1 MTAAPV
7 RPQLWPEIRVLMLA
21 AMAIFTYT
29 IAIGILNSTDLV
41 DFDQRRIV
49 GHVHGG
55 TLGWLTLAVFAAAL
69 WLFGE
74 GRTVSDRERTLIRVL
89 IGAAIIS
96 FAAYVYAFSTTY
108 GNLRPTL
115 GTASTIVIAGF
126 FLWVLYRARLITL
139 SVPHWGFL
147 AALGTSIVGGVL
159 GVLLGLELATGDNYL
174 PDGGEDAHP
183 ATMVVGFL
191 IPVAL
196 AMAEWAFFFPSPPKA
211 TRAGIIQMVFPFTGG
226 VVLMLSLLLDVSP
239 LAPIAILLEVVG
251 VGIFIYRM
259 WPSIR
264 ALHWAAMSP
273 PLHGVVSA
281 VAVIFVIGLAQYF
294 IIRYDADFDNVPDNQ
309 LLALDHAQFIGAMT
323 NAVFAM
329 LLASTVVGRRAHG
342 IHYFVFALVN
352 IGLVGFAAGLLFDVT
367 ALKRIFA
374 PIMGTGLL
382 IGVVVY
388 ALGLLEIQ
396 LRQRQRP
403 LPQPTEWAVASLCYP
418 LHPTPARNPQR

>member
-1 MTAAPV
+1 MAAAPT
-7 RPQLWPEIRVLMLA
+7 RPQLWPEIRILVLA

-29 IAIGILNSTDLV
+29 IIIGILNGTDLV
-41 DFDQRRIV
+41 DFDQRRIL

-74 GRTVSDRERTLIRVL
+74 GRAVSPGERTLLRVL
-89 IGAAIIS
+89 SGAAIIS

-108 GNLRPTL
+108 GNLRPVL

-191 IPVAL
+191 VPVAL
-196 AMAEWAFFFPSPPKA
+196 AMAEWALFFPSPPKA
-211 TRAGIIQMVFPFTGG
+211 TRAGIIQMVFPFAGG
-226 VVLMLSLLLDVSP
+226 VVLMLSLLLDVTP
-239 LAPIAILLEVVG
+239 LAPIAIILELIG
-251 VGIFIYRM
+251 LGIFVYRM
-259 WPSIR
+259 WPSMR
-264 ALHWAAMSP
+264 ALNWDVMSP

-281 VAVIFVIGLAQYF
+281 AAVIFVLGLAQYF
-294 IIRYDADFDNVPDNQ
+294 IIRYDGDFDNVPSHQ
-309 LLALDHAQFIGAMT
+309 LLALDHVQFIGAMT

-329 LLASTVVGRRAHG
+329 LLAATVAGGRGKRL
-342 IHYFVFALVN
+342 HYVVFAAVN
-352 IGLVGFAAGLLFDVT
+352 IGLLGFAAGLLFDVT

-374 PIMGTGLL
+374 PIMGVGLL
-382 IGVVVY
+382 LGLVVY
-388 ALGLLEIQ
+388 ALALLEIEVG
-396 LRQRQRP
+396 QRRR
-403 LPQPTEWAVASLCYP
+403 AVVA
-418 LHPTPARNPQR
+418 AAK

>member
-1 MTAAPV
+1 MTTVPA
-7 RPQLWPEIRVLMLA
+7 RPQLWPEIRVLILA

-29 IAIGILNSTDLV
+29 IGIGILNGTDIV
-41 DFDQRRIV
+41 EFDQRRIL

-55 TLGWLTLAVFAAAL
+55 TLGWLTLSVFAAAL

-74 GRTVSDRERTLIRVL
+74 GRAVSDRERTVVRVL
-89 IGAAIIS
+89 AGAAILS

-115 GTASTIVIAGF
+115 GTTSTIVIAGF
-126 FLWVLYRARLITL
+126 FLWVLHSARGREL

-159 GVLLGLELATGDNYL
+159 GVLLGLEIATGDNYL

-196 AMAEWAFFFPSPPKA
+196 AMAEWAFFFPTPPKA
-211 TRAGIIQMVFPFTGG
+211 TRAGIIQMVFPFAGG
-226 VVLMLSLLLDVSP
+226 VILMLSLLLDVTP
-239 LAPIAILLEVVG
+239 LAPIAILLEVIG

-259 WPSIR
+259 WARIR
-264 ALHWAAMSP
+264 ALRWDAMSP
-273 PLHGVVSA
+273 PLHAVVSGA
-281 VAVIFVIGLAQYF
+281 AIIFVIGLAQYF
-294 IIRYDADFDNVPDNQ
+294 IIRYDADFDRVPEHQ

-323 NAVFAM
+323 NSVFAM
-329 LLASTVVGRRAHG
+329 LLAATVAGGRGNRL
-342 IHYFVFALVN
+342 HYLVFALVN

-367 ALKRIFA
+367 ALKRTFA
-374 PIMGTGLL
+374 PIMGVGLL
-382 IGVVVY
+382 IGLAVY
-388 ALGLLEIQ
+388 ALALLEIEVG
-396 LRQRQRP
+396 QRGRVV
-403 LPQPTEWAVASLCYP
+403 TV
-418 LHPTPARNPQR
+418 PAK